1 MFVCLF
7 FFVFQ
12 ISCKPP
18 FFNFHNRPFSFEL
31 VTTHRIYSVAAESAA
46 EMQSWLEAV
55 ADGVPDDQA
64 PKGPKKNMT
73 AEDLVTKSS
82 SSFLIWSQILTQ

>member
-1 MFVCLF
+1 
-7 FFVFQ
+7 
-12 ISCKPP
+12 
-18 FFNFHNRPFSFEL
+18 
-31 VTTHRIYSVAAESAA
+31 VAAESAA

-82 SSFLIWSQILTQ
+82 SSSSFLIWSQI